1 MSDDYLFDR
10 SGPPDPDV
18 AKLEKLLAP
27 LRHDAPLDELRMRRK
42 RRTPWFVLG
51 VALAAAAALVIYFA
65 LPAKPT
71 KPSACGGSAGFAF
84 SGVGGD
90 VSCGGAQVAHG
101 VLPVGGQLDTGPHEA
116 SLTIAD
122 IGSAELG
129 KQTRVRLERTDR
141 ERHQLSLERG
151 HMHAKV
157 AAPPRL
163 FAVST
168 KHTEVVDLG
177 CEYTI
182 DVDDTGA
189 GSICV
194 ATGLVELATA
204 SRATVVVPEGACATI
219 LAGQR
224 PGLPHA
230 RDARPELVSAIDAY
244 DRGDPAAFDRLLTL
258 AERRDAITLIA
269 LAAIEGDPNPSPKG
283 CVVGRCRSVL
293 ERLMEL
299 SPPPDAEITV
309 DSALTDPNHFGA
321 WRNDILEIYYGM
333 WGPRAGK
340 KQP

>member
-27 LRHDAPLDELRMRRK
+27 LRHDAPLDELRMRRR

-51 VALAAAAALVIYFA
+51 VALAAAAGLVIYFA
-65 LPAKPT
+65 LPAT
-71 KPSACGGSAGFAF
+71 SSACRGGAGFAF
-84 SGVGGD
+84 TGVGGD
-90 VSCGGAQVAHG
+90 VSCGGAQVARG
-101 VLPVGGQLDTGPHEA
+101 VLPVGVQLDTGAHEA

-122 IGSAELG
+122 IGTAQLG

-141 ERHQLSLERG
+141 ERHQLALERG
-151 HMHAKV
+151 RMHAKV
-157 AAPPRL
+157 VAPPRL

-182 DVDDTGA
+182 DIDDVGA

-194 ATGLVELATA
+194 ATGLVELATK
-204 SRATVVVPEGACATI
+204 SRASVVVPEGACATI

-230 RDARPELVSAIDAY
+230 RDARAELVAAVDAY
-244 DRGDPAAFDRLLTL
+244 DRGDPAAFDRLL
-258 AERRDAITLIA
+258 AIADHRDAITLIA
-269 LAAIEGDPNPSPKG
+269 LAGIENDPTPSPNPH
-283 CVVGRCRSVL
+283 CVQGNGHCRAVL

-309 DSALTDPNHFGA
+309 DSALTDPNHFGT

-340 KQP
+340 KEP